1 MKLFVD
7 LDNTLADFDAGYE
20 AVFGYRPCKIQDNA
34 DWDAVR
40 RTKDFYLNLPPMPD
54 LDILWD
60 YIGQLKPIV
69 LTGVPSSVPEA
80 PANKIAWVRKNLGPD
95 VEVRCCLSR
104 EKFKH
109 CQPGDVIC
117 DDWEKH
123 MHLWLSAGG
132 RWITHVS
139 AEQTIDELWKLG
151 IGL

>member
-1 MKLFVD
+1 MQLFVD
-7 LDNTLADFDAGYE
+7 LDNTLCDFDAGYE
-20 AVFGYRPCKIQDNA
+20 AAFGYRPCKVKDNA

-54 LDILWD
+54 LPILWD
-60 YIGQLKPIV
+60 YVGQLNPII

-80 PANKIAWVRKNLGPD
+80 PANKTAWVRKHLGPD
-95 VEVRCCLSR
+95 VEVRCCLSK

-109 CQPGDVIC
+109 CKPGDVLI

-123 MHLWLSAGG
+123 KALWLSAGG
-132 RWITHVS
+132 NWITHVS

-151 IGL
+151 IGF